1 MKNFEIV
8 SVFKRPDISVT
19 VSSLQMESNYY
30 SSLQVYLDC
39 GHIAGSHQVDDEW
52 MNKGMDE

>member
-8 SVFKRPDISVT
+8 SAFKRPDISVT
-19 VSSLQMESNYY
+19 VSSLQMEYNYY

-39 GHIAGSHQVDDEW
+39 GHIAGSHQVDDE
-52 MNKGMDE
+52 